1 MRALIHRI
9 HAPRQAYYHAC
20 VAPAD
25 REIQFDVRLVAIFHR
40 GRKTRRDVRAALS
53 RAVALPARACLL
65 AVDASHLRPQPD
77 DLYDVDRKQHGVK
90 KKHGIKLSCDAVED
104 E

>member
-1 MRALIHRI
+1 MCHSRQLGEP
-9 HAPRQAYYHAC
+9 APSAR
-20 VAPAD
+20 
-25 REIQFDVRLVAIFHR
+25 
-40 GRKTRRDVRAALS
+40 VRAALS

-65 AVDASHLRPQPD
+65 AVDASHLRPLPN